1 MPSINLFLIDMAH
14 ADNTSGVDR
23 YLETLLIGLAAY
35 PFIHIHWIHLR
46 DDNIMLLHCEEQHD
60 SYTKIT
66 IPLPQQYNEIIAE
79 RFWIRQYNEQV
90 FRLTEHLFRGKQN
103 CILHLHTLNLIDLT
117 VFIREQ
123 VPCKIITH
131 LHCIPWKMHYNTD
144 KRKFNELYQ
153 QVYVNESPEVNVN
166 DFITNNCE
174 LQSYTDADHVVCV
187 TRCAVDFLTKVM
199 GKADENITVIPN
211 GIDDFV
217 QDVTRLSRRNE
228 NIENNNHI
236 SGSTLL
242 DIKRVTSDIFKL
254 LYVGVI
260 TESKGLGYILKAMRK
275 VNRQG
280 YNLSLAIAGKI
291 TPMFSEKLKNEN
303 RDLSLYIL
311 GRVPFDELKKHYSE
325 SDAGI
330 IASLQEQSSYV
341 AIEMAMFGLPV
352 ITTAVDGLDEMFT
365 DNLNAL
371 KVNTRFSNVF
381 GLSVDVDMMAEKII
395 MLIEDNE
402 LRAQLRKNVRVL
414 YEKELTLQ
422 RMMQQ
427 TIDVYQKIKEDPTK

>member
-1 MPSINLFLIDMAH
+1 MDMSH

-23 YLETLLIGLAAY
+23 YIGTLLKGLAAL
-35 PFIHIHWIHLR
+35 PFIHVHWIHLR
-46 DDNIMLLHCEEQHD
+46 NDSTMLFHCEEQHER
-60 SYTKIT
+60 YTKIT
-66 IPLPQQYNEIIAE
+66 IPLPQQFNEIIAE

-90 FRLTEHLFRGKQN
+90 FRLTEHLFKNKQN
-103 CILHLHTLNLIDLT
+103 CILHLHTLNLIDLA

-123 VPCKIITH
+123 IPCKIITH
-131 LHCIPWKMHYNTD
+131 LHCIPWKAYYDTN
-144 KRKFNELYQ
+144 KRKFNELYR
-153 QVYVNESPEVNVN
+153 QVYVDKSLEMNPK

-187 TRCAVDFLTKVM
+187 TRCAVDFLRQVM
-199 GKADENITVIPN
+199 EKSDENISVIPN
-211 GIDDFV
+211 GIDDFA
-217 QDVTRLSRRNE
+217 NE
-228 NIENNNHI
+228 I
-236 SGSTLL
+236 S
-242 DIKRVTSDIFKL
+242 ISDNDNSKEFRL
-254 LYVGVI
+254 LYVGVL
-260 TESKGLGYILKAMRK
+260 TESKGLNYILKAMRK
-275 VNRQG
+275 VKQQG
-280 YNLSLAIAGKI
+280 YHLSLTIAGKT

-303 RDLSLYIL
+303 RDLSLHIL
-311 GRVPFDELKKHYSE
+311 GRIPFDELKKYYLE
-325 SDAGI
+325 SDTGI

-352 ITTAVDGLDEMFT
+352 ITTAVDGLDEIFS

-395 MLIEDNE
+395 TLIENKE
-402 LRAQLRKNVRVL
+402 LRTKLSKNIRTL

-427 TIDVYQKIKEDPTK
+427 TISVYQKLIENTEQ